1 MYDKIKDI
9 GIETLVAD
17 AGYKTPAIAKLLID
31 AGIKPLLPYKRP
43 MTKDGFFKKYEYV
56 YDEYYDCYICPNN
69 QVLTYRTTNR
79 DGNESRAYV
88 CVYELEK
95 VSKDKGKMGIAGDEK
110 TAQKYNFGCNS
121 FDKRNMALG
130 FISQSRFVY
139 SLTWPAVVKPC
150 YYSVSV
156 SSSGAVALKE
166 HTMFCAIGTKSLS
179 SSGAPRVTL

>member
-1 MYDKIKDI
+1 MVFDI
-9 GIETLVAD
+9 HRCR
-17 AGYKTPAIAKLLID
+17 KSP
-31 AGIKPLLPYKRP
+31 
-43 MTKDGFFKKYEYV
+43 
-56 YDEYYDCYICPNN
+56 
-69 QVLTYRTTNR
+69 

-166 HTMFCAIGTKSLS
+166 HTMFCAIGAKSLS

>member
-1 MYDKIKDI
+1 
-9 GIETLVAD
+9 
-17 AGYKTPAIAKLLID
+17 
-31 AGIKPLLPYKRP
+31 
-43 MTKDGFFKKYEYV
+43 MTKDGIFKKYEYV

-139 SLTWPAVVKPC
+139 SLTWPAVV
-150 YYSVSV
+150 SHVIIRFQFQF
-156 SSSGAVALKE
+156 LLR
-166 HTMFCAIGTKSLS
+166 MLS
-179 SSGAPRVTL
+179 H

>member
-1 MYDKIKDI
+1 
-9 GIETLVAD
+9 
-17 AGYKTPAIAKLLID
+17 
-31 AGIKPLLPYKRP
+31 
-43 MTKDGFFKKYEYV
+43 MTKDGIFKKYEYV

-156 SSSGAVALKE
+156 SVSSSCSVALKE
-166 HTMFCAIGTKSLS
+166 HTMFCAIGAKSLS

>member
-1 MYDKIKDI
+1 MVFDI
-9 GIETLVAD
+9 HRCR
-17 AGYKTPAIAKLLID
+17 KSP
-31 AGIKPLLPYKRP
+31 
-43 MTKDGFFKKYEYV
+43 
-56 YDEYYDCYICPNN
+56 
-69 QVLTYRTTNR
+69 

-139 SLTWPAVVKPC
+139 SLTWPAVV
-150 YYSVSV
+150 SHVIIRFQFQF
-156 SSSGAVALKE
+156 LLR
-166 HTMFCAIGTKSLS
+166 MLS
-179 SSGAPRVTL
+179 H

>member
-1 MYDKIKDI
+1 
-9 GIETLVAD
+9 
-17 AGYKTPAIAKLLID
+17 
-31 AGIKPLLPYKRP
+31 

-139 SLTWPAVVKPC
+139 SLREESYLLPVMLFSNTFHII
-150 YYSVSV
+150 
-156 SSSGAVALKE
+156 L
-166 HTMFCAIGTKSLS
+166 L
-179 SSGAPRVTL
+179 

>member
-1 MYDKIKDI
+1 MVFDI
-9 GIETLVAD
+9 HRCR
-17 AGYKTPAIAKLLID
+17 KSP
-31 AGIKPLLPYKRP
+31 
-43 MTKDGFFKKYEYV
+43 
-56 YDEYYDCYICPNN
+56 
-69 QVLTYRTTNR
+69 

-95 VSKDKGKMGIAGDEK
+95 VSKDKGKMGIAGNEK
-110 TAQKYNFGCNS
+110 TTQKYNFGCNS

-139 SLTWPAVVKPC
+139 SLTWPAVVRTC

-156 SSSGAVALKE
+156 SSSYSVALKE
-166 HTMFCAIGTKSLS
+166 HTMFCAIGAKSLS

>member
-1 MYDKIKDI
+1 
-9 GIETLVAD
+9 
-17 AGYKTPAIAKLLID
+17 
-31 AGIKPLLPYKRP
+31 

-139 SLTWPAVVKPC
+139 SLTWPAVV
-150 YYSVSV
+150 SHVIIRFQFQFLLRV
-156 SSSGAVALKE
+156 
-166 HTMFCAIGTKSLS
+166 LS
-179 SSGAPRVTL
+179 H

>member
-1 MYDKIKDI
+1 
-9 GIETLVAD
+9 
-17 AGYKTPAIAKLLID
+17 
-31 AGIKPLLPYKRP
+31 

-95 VSKDKGKMGIAGDEK
+95 VSKDKSKMGIAGDEK

-139 SLTWPAVVKPC
+139 SLTWPAVV
-150 YYSVSV
+150 SHVIIRFQF
-156 SSSGAVALKE
+156 LLRL
-166 HTMFCAIGTKSLS
+166 LS
-179 SSGAPRVTL
+179 H

>member
-1 MYDKIKDI
+1 
-9 GIETLVAD
+9 
-17 AGYKTPAIAKLLID
+17 
-31 AGIKPLLPYKRP
+31 

-95 VSKDKGKMGIAGDEK
+95 VSKDKGKMGIAGNEK
-110 TAQKYNFGCNS
+110 TTQKYNFGCNS

-139 SLTWPAVVKPC
+139 SLTWPAVVRPC

-156 SSSGAVALKE
+156 SVSSSDAVALKE
-166 HTMFCAIGTKSLS
+166 HTMFCAIGAKSLS

>member
-1 MYDKIKDI
+1 
-9 GIETLVAD
+9 
-17 AGYKTPAIAKLLID
+17 
-31 AGIKPLLPYKRP
+31 

-95 VSKDKGKMGIAGDEK
+95 VSKDKGKMGIAGNEK
-110 TAQKYNFGCNS
+110 TTQKYNFGCNS

-139 SLTWPAVVKPC
+139 SLTWPAVV
-150 YYSVSV
+150 SHVIIRFQFQF
-156 SSSGAVALKE
+156 LLR
-166 HTMFCAIGTKSLS
+166 MLS
-179 SSGAPRVTL
+179 H

>member
-1 MYDKIKDI
+1 
-9 GIETLVAD
+9 
-17 AGYKTPAIAKLLID
+17 
-31 AGIKPLLPYKRP
+31 
-43 MTKDGFFKKYEYV
+43 MTKEGFFKKYEYV
-56 YDEYYDCYICPNN
+56 YDEYYDYYICPNN

-156 SSSGAVALKE
+156 SSSGAVARKE

-179 SSGAPRVTL
+179 SSGAPIVTL

>member
-1 MYDKIKDI
+1 
-9 GIETLVAD
+9 
-17 AGYKTPAIAKLLID
+17 
-31 AGIKPLLPYKRP
+31 

-139 SLTWPAVVKPC
+139 SLTWPAVV
-150 YYSVSV
+150 SHVIIRFQFQF
-156 SSSGAVALKE
+156 LLR
-166 HTMFCAIGTKSLS
+166 MLS
-179 SSGAPRVTL
+179 H

>member
-1 MYDKIKDI
+1 
-9 GIETLVAD
+9 
-17 AGYKTPAIAKLLID
+17 
-31 AGIKPLLPYKRP
+31 

-56 YDEYYDCYICPNN
+56 YDEYYDCYICPGN

-139 SLTWPAVVKPC
+139 SLTWPAVV
-150 YYSVSV
+150 SHVIIRFQFQF
-156 SSSGAVALKE
+156 LLR
-166 HTMFCAIGTKSLS
+166 MLS
-179 SSGAPRVTL
+179 H

>member
-1 MYDKIKDI
+1 
-9 GIETLVAD
+9 
-17 AGYKTPAIAKLLID
+17 
-31 AGIKPLLPYKRP
+31 
-43 MTKDGFFKKYEYV
+43 MTKEGFFKKYEYV

-139 SLTWPAVVKPC
+139 SLTWPAVV
-150 YYSVSV
+150 SNVIIRFQFQF
-156 SSSGAVALKE
+156 LLR
-166 HTMFCAIGTKSLS
+166 MLS
-179 SSGAPRVTL
+179 H